1 MSWTDVHFLRTSV
14 GIVVENEINFG
25 MLSFNSMH
33 DIMNQFTLYLIHSKL
48 LPKENKLLNLM
59 INL

>member
-1 MSWTDVHFLRTSV
+1 
-14 GIVVENEINFG
+14 

-59 INL
+59 INLWLLISLSVIYLNLINV